1 MVALVLRNFSGSI
14 TADLQGVEAKTAN
27 VPPLLFSKNS
37 QLSATFILAFPSQK
51 GKILS
56 SGQMALRPSGATGD
70 ARSKMIEVQIIIPTK
85 DNDGKSFTAKT
96 FKAFEVEMARLF
108 NGVSQLKGE
117 VIGRWIDDNKEY
129 CDTSRVYM
137 VALQSIAEG
146 GKVLEAVEFAKQ
158 NFGQLKIYVRYL
170 GQSEIL

>member
-1 MVALVLRNFSGSI
+1 
-14 TADLQGVEAKTAN
+14 
-27 VPPLLFSKNS
+27 
-37 QLSATFILAFPSQK
+37 
-51 GKILS
+51 
-56 SGQMALRPSGATGD
+56 
-70 ARSKMIEVQIIIPTK
+70 MIEVQIIIPTK

-146 GKVLEAVEFAKQ
+146 GKFLEAVEFAKQ